1 MPFEPEEIVQLKSGG
16 PPMTVERSDKEDKSG
31 IVTVFCVWFEK
42 IGNRQ
47 DVRKAD
53 FNSVLLQ
60 KYQPIGPAFSVVR
73 M

>member
-1 MPFEPEEIVQLKSGG
+1 MSFEPGELVQLKSGG
-16 PPMTVERSDKEDKSG
+16 PIMTVERSENEERSG
-31 IVTVFCVWFEK
+31 AVTVFCVWFEK
-42 IGNRQ
+42 VGNGQ

-60 KYQPIGPAFSVVR
+60 KYEPIGPAFSVVR